1 MVNLPSERGLQQ
13 QPGAQF
19 CWLLCSGAHVTF
31 LDDISHLLIP
41 IEKKNLSLQ
50 QKLVTTKIHVIAGLK
65 LTTTILRFWGSLCV
79 RDAGRRG
86 NKITDTQSREKAIR
100 INNMIN

>member
-13 QPGAQF
+13 QPSAQF

-41 IEKKNLSLQ
+41 IEKQKSFCNKSLY
-50 QKLVTTKIHVIAGLK
+50 LYKIHVIAGLK
-65 LTTTILRFWGSLCV
+65 LTATILHL
-79 RDAGRRG
+79 
-86 NKITDTQSREKAIR
+86 
-100 INNMIN
+100 